1 MTYKQVVS
9 GFLRRDSQNWVEEL
23 LDNSGIKYI
32 FTEAAEP
39 ELEKHDNPKVFGFYY
54 TVPVKIY
61 KENYIKKTVLV
72 GGTVGETGIY
82 HSVVW
87 NEMKEILWMSV
98 ESTRKDLGI
107 TEFKLS

>member
-61 KENYIKKTVLV
+61 TGNYIGKAVLV
-72 GGTVGETGIY
+72 GGTVSDSGIY

-107 TEFKLS
+107 EEFKLS

>member
-9 GFLRRDSQNWVEEL
+9 GFLRRDSQNWVEKL
-23 LDNSGIKYI
+23 LDNSGIKYK
-32 FTEAAEP
+32 FAEAAEP
-39 ELEKHDNPKVFGFYY
+39 ELEKHDDPKYFGFYY

-61 KENYIKKTVLV
+61 TNWYIFETVLV
-72 GGTVGETGIY
+72 GGTVSDSGIY

-107 TEFKLS
+107 EEFKLS

>member
-1 MTYKQVVS
+1 MTYKQIVD
-9 GFLRRDSQNWVEEL
+9 GFLQRDSQKWVEKL
-23 LDNSGIKYI
+23 LNDAGIKYK
-32 FTEAAEP
+32 FTETASA
-39 ELEKHDNPKVFGFYY
+39 ELEKHDAAKYFGFYY

-87 NEMKEILWMSV
+87 SEMKEILWMSV